1 MILISFEDLQKIHNF
16 SKLQGCG
23 SKIGSATPIWI
34 SKFKRAWQAQFLSYN
49 LETLEKWVFFEDIQ
63 MILVSF
69 FHISTS
75 FQLRKNAFKSSV
87 HILRRP
93 CLMLF
98 WLLKQIIWSFCLQP
112 RVYFF
117 TLSNLGEDC
126 LFKSIIMCCALRV
139 TNLIPSCPHERSCQ
153 SYRFD
158 QMQLAHQL
166 FSVKSHVTECWKL

>member
-49 LETLEKWVFFEDIQ
+49 LETLEKWVFFEDVQ

-69 FHISTS
+69 FHIPTG

-93 CLMLF
+93 
-98 WLLKQIIWSFCLQP
+98 WLGTFL
-112 RVYFF
+112 
-117 TLSNLGEDC
+117 LS
-126 LFKSIIMCCALRV
+126 
-139 TNLIPSCPHERSCQ
+139 
-153 SYRFD
+153 
-158 QMQLAHQL
+158 L
-166 FSVKSHVTECWKL
+166 FSFGLTTKDPTIETNKPDLYLERGGWSLSALKKTVSHRIWTWDL

>member
-49 LETLEKWVFFEDIQ
+49 LETLEKWVFFEDVQ

-69 FHISTS
+69 FHISTG

-93 CLMLF
+93 WVTILVLVSLASWFSPYKFFKVYTVFFYCCTFSEDKKTFFAASKFLF
-98 WLLKQIIWSFCLQP
+98 TI
-112 RVYFF
+112 
-117 TLSNLGEDC
+117 
-126 LFKSIIMCCALRV
+126 
-139 TNLIPSCPHERSCQ
+139 
-153 SYRFD
+153 
-158 QMQLAHQL
+158 
-166 FSVKSHVTECWKL
+166 SVFA

>member
-1 MILISFEDLQKIHNF
+1 MHNF

-34 SKFKRAWQAQFLSYN
+34 SKFKRAWQTQFLSHN

-69 FHISTS
+69 FHIPIG

-93 CLMLF
+93 
-98 WLLKQIIWSFCLQP
+98 WLIMQDTYKNIVFIKFLKKCIIAGQSFSWIALPIYKWKRFNDIQ
-112 RVYFF
+112 
-117 TLSNLGEDC
+117 SNTDKYIYL
-126 LFKSIIMCCALRV
+126 K
-139 TNLIPSCPHERSCQ
+139 ERS
-153 SYRFD
+153 
-158 QMQLAHQL
+158 
-166 FSVKSHVTECWKL
+166 WKYLWYL